1 MYYSNMRSHHAML
14 GDIVKMSHEEK
25 ALLYMVKKI
34 DTIKERVY
42 IVPMNNEPG
51 FWVNASTLFWTLA

>member
-1 MYYSNMRSHHAML
+1 ML

>member
-14 GDIVKMSHEEK
+14 GDIVKMSHEKE
-25 ALLYMVKKI
+25 AMLYMVKKI
-34 DTIKERVY
+34 DTIEERAF